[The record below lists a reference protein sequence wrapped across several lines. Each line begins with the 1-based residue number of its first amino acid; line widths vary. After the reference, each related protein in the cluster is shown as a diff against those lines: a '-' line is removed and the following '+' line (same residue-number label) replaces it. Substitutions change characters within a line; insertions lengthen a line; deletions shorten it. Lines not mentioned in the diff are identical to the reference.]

1 MRREFSSL
9 EELETIMLEEGL
21 QYKSA
26 EWDKKDIEFHLIG
39 GHTLLVDVSED
50 MTNLLVTNKKGYM
63 IAVLHRSG
71 EIKQEMLNTF
81 TSPVGQRE
89 VVEVHCKMRDKR
101 TGKFGKWF
109 LVGHDCVPSAKILST
124 LKRKGNWA
132 VGLEDEDGSVE
143 RYALK
148 EESPCPAVTRQ
159 EQI

>member
-1 MRREFSSL
+1 MRKEFRSL
-9 EELETIMLEEGL
+9 QELEAIMLEEGL
-21 QYKSA
+21 QYKNV
-26 EWDKKDIEFHLIG
+26 EWDKKDIDFHLTG

-63 IAVLHRSG
+63 IAVLHRVG
-71 EIKQEMLNTF
+71 EVDKDMLNTF
-81 TSPVGQRE
+81 TSPVEQCE

-109 LVGHDCVPSAKILST
+109 LLGCYDVPSAKILST

-132 VGLEDEDGSVE
+132 VGKEDKDGSVE

-148 EESPCPAVTRQ
+148 GNTV
-159 EQI
+159 